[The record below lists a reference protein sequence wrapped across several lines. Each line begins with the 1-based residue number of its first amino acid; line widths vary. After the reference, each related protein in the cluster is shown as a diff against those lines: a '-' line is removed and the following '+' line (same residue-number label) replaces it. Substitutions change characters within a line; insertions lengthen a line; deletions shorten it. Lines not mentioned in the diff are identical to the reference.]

1 MADETDLFGI
11 PVPSTDPVFIF
22 IIIIH
27 IGIGLLC
34 VVSGLVSLS
43 EKTKKKRRSNWRQ
56 ESYNGSYCPVQWLDK
71 K

>member
-34 VVSGLVSLS
+34 VVSGLVAMLS
-43 EKTKKKRRSNWRQ
+43 EKTKEKAK
-56 ESYNGSYCPVQWLDK
+56 
-71 K
+71 